1 MYHDFYDNNGQVDIM
16 IKNSNSNNTNNSNN
30 NSNNNT
36 NTNKYEKLNERIYD
50 NVFELKNV
58 SYKYP
63 DGTLALDNI
72 NMNIYRGEILAIIGS
87 NGAGK
92 TTLLKILNGLEFPN
106 NGEVYFEGKKLTD
119 RVISRKESMKY
130 FRSKVGFV
138 FQDPDIMLFSPTVWD
153 DVAFGPLHLHSR
165 EKAEEITNKTLN
177 DMGIFSL
184 RDKHPYNISG
194 GEKKKASIASV
205 MSLEPEVILMD
216 EPTSYL
222 DPKSKKYVIDLIK
235 NLNKDGKTIIFVSHD
250 PNLVS
255 IADRCYVLNKTIV
268 FEGNPKD
275 VFSNIEL
282 LEKENLD
289 VPDIAKLFR
298 MIKNEFGNVVD
309 FEDMPNT
316 VDEAY
321 NILKNILE
329 QKLY

>member
-1 MYHDFYDNNGQVDIM
+1 MNKNNIDM
-16 IKNSNSNNTNNSNN
+16 KKNKK
-30 NSNNNT
+30 
-36 NTNKYEKLNERIYD
+36 NKKI
-50 NVFELKNV
+50 FELKNL

-63 DGTLALDNI
+63 DGTLALSNI
-72 NMNIYRGEILAIIGS
+72 NMNIYGGEILAIIGS

-92 TTLLKILNGLEFPN
+92 TTLLKILNGLEFPSS
-106 NGEVYFEGKKLTD
+106 GEIYFEGKKLTEK
-119 RVISRKESMKY
+119 VLMKKSSMKY

-153 DVAFGPLHLHSR
+153 DVAFGPLHLYSK
-165 EKAEEITNKTLN
+165 EKAVKITDKTLR
-177 DMGIFSL
+177 DMNIYGL

-205 MSLEPEVILMD
+205 ISIEPEIILMD

-222 DPKSKKYVIDLIK
+222 DPKSKRYIINLIK
-235 NLNKDGKTIIFVSHD
+235 KLNNEGKTIIFVSHD

-255 IADRCYVLNKTIV
+255 IADRCYVLNKTII
-268 FEGNPKD
+268 FEGSPKD

-289 VPDIAKLFR
+289 VPEIAKLFKK
-298 MIKNEFGNVVD
+298 IKDEFND
-309 FEDMPNT
+309 KLNIDEIPNT

-321 NILKNILE
+321 DLLKSILK
-329 QKLY
+329 QY